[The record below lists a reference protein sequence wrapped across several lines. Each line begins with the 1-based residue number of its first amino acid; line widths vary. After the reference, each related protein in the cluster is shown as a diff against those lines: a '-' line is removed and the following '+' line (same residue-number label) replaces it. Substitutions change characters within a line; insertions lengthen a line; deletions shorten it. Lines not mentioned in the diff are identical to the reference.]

1 VPNALIP
8 RQLMNNS
15 KLPFKEFRMLMI
27 HVVTK
32 VKVMFK
38 QMIKRIMENKIQ
50 KKRMTKLD

>member
-1 VPNALIP
+1 MPNALIP

-32 VKVMFK
+32 VKVK
-38 QMIKRIMENKIQ
+38 NKIQ
-50 KKRMTKLD
+50 KKRMNKLD

>member
-1 VPNALIP
+1 MPNALIP

-32 VKVMFK
+32 VK
-38 QMIKRIMENKIQ
+38 KRIM
-50 KKRMTKLD
+50 